1 MLIIHGLDDK
11 LINCIESS
19 KLLKDMGH
27 NFSFS
32 WMENMIFPI
41 MVEFAEKNC
50 PSFRTENNDN
60 ENHNIIIEFDK

>member
-1 MLIIHGLDDK
+1 MKKIIK
-11 LINCIESS
+11 I
-19 KLLKDMGH
+19 LKDMGH

-60 ENHNIIIEFDK
+60 ENHNIICFSLFLKNYLNLRSL

>member
-1 MLIIHGLDDK
+1 MKKIIK
-11 LINCIESS
+11 I
-19 KLLKDMGH
+19 LKDMGH

-60 ENHNIIIEFDK
+60 ENHNIKIEFDK